1 MEKTPEEIILRE
13 SRKAFFFVYSVV
25 VLTIVVFIILVI
37 EGIRIPLVGWGL
49 AAGIVSI
56 GLAIPE
62 INRTLDYCVV
72 TQKKVVV
79 WSGLLHR
86 KHESFYVVTITDVL
100 YHQNIWQRILNYGP
114 VIVRTF
120 SHVGKEI
127 QIGNI
132 DHPHEKVK
140 QMVYL
145 FDKEMPGGS
154 NENKAKDI

>member
-1 MEKTPEEIILRE
+1 LVYL
-13 SRKAFFFVYSVV
+13 FVVFVVFLVV
-25 VLTIVVFIILVI
+25 VLAI
-37 EGIRIPLVGWGL
+37 EGIHIPWAGWLLVI
-49 AAGIVSI
+49 GIVII
-56 GLAIPE
+56 GVTIPE
-62 INRTLDYCVV
+62 INRALDYCVI

-100 YHQNIWQRILNYGP
+100 YHQNIWQRLLNYGP

-132 DHPHEKVK
+132 DHPHETVK
-140 QMVYL
+140 KMVYL

-154 NENKAKDI
+154 NG